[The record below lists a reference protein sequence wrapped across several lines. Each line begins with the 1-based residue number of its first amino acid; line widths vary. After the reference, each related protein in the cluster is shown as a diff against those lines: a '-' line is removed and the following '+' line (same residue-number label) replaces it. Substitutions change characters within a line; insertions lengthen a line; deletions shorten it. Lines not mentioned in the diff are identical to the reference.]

1 MCHTPDHTPDHTA
14 DHTADHTPDH
24 TADHTADH
32 TPDHTADHAADPP
45 KLAHRTDLDGEK
57 NPLFRYEL
65 EEGICNHSYALHTA
79 AQAGVPER
87 VLTRVAELLAIGGSA
102 SAGKHG
108 EHGERELLEG
118 RKGDDAA
125 GVARGVAGG
134 VAGGAPM
141 GEAAEG
147 ERAEGSKESE
157 MQQVEDA
164 LRSLCSGRESFR
176 IPSGYQ
182 PPPRLQGKSC
192 VYVLQ
197 LRRVGGDLSHEL
209 YVGEVNSH
217 LAVPNLSH
225 PIFPNLFVSLLAS

>member
-1 MCHTPDHTPDHTA
+1 
-14 DHTADHTPDH
+14 
-24 TADHTADH
+24 
-32 TPDHTADHAADPP
+32 
-45 KLAHRTDLDGEK
+45 
-57 NPLFRYEL
+57 
-65 EEGICNHSYALHTA
+65 
-79 AQAGVPER
+79 
-87 VLTRVAELLAIGGSA
+87 
-102 SAGKHG
+102 
-108 EHGERELLEG
+108 
-118 RKGDDAA
+118 
-125 GVARGVAGG
+125 
-134 VAGGAPM
+134 M
-141 GEAAEG
+141 GEVAEG

-209 YVGEVNSH
+209 YVGEVNSP

-225 PIFPNLFVSLLAS
+225 PIFPNLFISLLASSFHSISKFVASPSMPQFVSHTDFFFQCSSRMPWNGGS

>member
-79 AQAGVPER
+79 EQAGVPER

-134 VAGGAPM
+134 VAGGAPT